1 MLRIFFVIAGM
12 VISPSIYADLNYRN
26 TTRIGNTD
34 LYDLNFGREARL
46 NDYKVIDL
54 SASVN
59 VGSNCGQM
67 DVGANLRA
75 NMREFLNGDFF
86 QGVGNQIVDAGGL
99 LALCYLS
106 PSMCSIT
113 KGLRLESS
121 LASEMNL
128 SACSMIE
135 KYQDQQIAVYER
147 ERSQCM
153 RSELQRN
160 GNNVKL
166 ALKACGSNNY
176 EHNLADWSGGD
187 KNVNL
192 NRLIESTAKWA
203 GLKGDDAE
211 RTVELTKAFVGDTVI
226 GRGGVEVDF
235 GARKRIVSPS
245 EIIEEEKLYLAKGL
259 NSLFKDYDENWTIK
273 DEEIKKVFE
282 DRLPLPVAKNL
293 VQKLSFL
300 PYQDREMAISKLAK
314 SIATQSGVDKVEKSM
329 EVLLLASRNPNI
341 PDAQRLEAKQ
351 LSEQLKDSLELGVHA
366 KSKEYA
372 GLERVVSQ
380 ITEEGQKY
388 EDWENQDSIGV
399 EKAHFSR
406 KSLEQEYMDCSDKV
420 FCSEVPNVLD

>member
-1 MLRIFFVIAGM
+1 MLRIYVLM
-12 VISPSIYADLNYRN
+12 VGLTLSPSLFADLNYRS
-26 TTRIGNTD
+26 TTRIGNPD
-34 LYDLNFGREARL
+34 LYDLNFGRESRL
-46 NDYKVIDL
+46 QDYKVVDL

-67 DVGANLRA
+67 DVGANLRS
-75 NMREFLNGDFF
+75 NLKEFLNGDFF

-106 PSMCSIT
+106 PAMCSIT
-113 KGLRLESS
+113 KNLRLESGLTS
-121 LASEMNL
+121 AMDLD
-128 SACSMIE
+128 ACSMIE

-153 RSELQRN
+153 RRELQRN

-166 ALKACGSNNY
+166 ALKTCGGNNY

-211 RTVELTKAFVGDTVI
+211 RTIELTKAFVGDTVI

-245 EIIEEEKLYLAKGL
+245 EIIEEEKVLLAKGL
-259 NSLFKDYDENWTIK
+259 NSLFKDYDENWHIK
-273 DEEIKKVFE
+273 DDEIKKIFE
-282 DRLPLPVAKNL
+282 DRLPLPVARNL

-300 PYQDREMAISKLAK
+300 PHQEREMAIHKLSK
-314 SIATQSGVDKVEKSM
+314 SVATQSGVDKVEKSM
-329 EVLLLASRNPNI
+329 EILLLASRNPNI
-341 PDAQRLEAKQ
+341 PDAQKLEAKQ
-351 LSEQLKDSLELGVHA
+351 LGEQLKDSLELGVHA

-380 ITEEGQKY
+380 ITTEGQKY
-388 EDWENQDSIGV
+388 EDWENQDLIGV
-399 EKAHFSR
+399 EKANFSR
-406 KSLEQEYMDCSDKV
+406 KSLQQEYMDCSDKV
-420 FCSEVPNVLD
+420 FCAEVSNVLD